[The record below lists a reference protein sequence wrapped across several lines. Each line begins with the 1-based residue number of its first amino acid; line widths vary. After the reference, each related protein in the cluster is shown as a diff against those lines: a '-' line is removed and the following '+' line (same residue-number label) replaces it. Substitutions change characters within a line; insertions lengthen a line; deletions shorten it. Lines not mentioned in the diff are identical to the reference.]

1 MYEELEDLEE
11 MELDG
16 LLEDYENFEE
26 FEDSEDYEN
35 FEAFEDLETFE
46 AFEDMEN
53 FEEYENFEGYEAY
66 EDLEVDQFIG
76 KLIKKAG
83 RAIKKVARGPLGK
96 ALKGLARTA
105 ATVAGGAIG
114 GPAGAGLART
124 VAGGVIRESDME
136 GDYEA
141 IEQEESFEADFES
154 LGGDVEIYQEMEYLA
169 ALAAETD
176 SQAEADLF
184 IGALSN
190 LVGPLIASLTGETG
204 DLEIDDQGIYE
215 DESDYFLSESVS
227 PASSL
232 PSKATP
238 LVKKGIKAVG
248 KTLASSPQSRKVL
261 RALPTMTAKTGVS
274 LARQAQAGKPVNRQR
289 IASTMA
295 RHTASTIAKPQQLAR
310 AMQRNRQLALQR
322 VQSKGTALRPARRTG
337 AAGGRPATVRRPG
350 PELVRRAVKPPANR
364 VDAGIGVAARPVVA
378 TSIAPVSTGPMGG
391 RRRRRRIIR
400 PRYCVY

>member
-26 FEDSEDYEN
+26 FEDSEDYET
-35 FEAFEDLETFE
+35 FEAFEDLEGFE
-46 AFEDMEN
+46 EFEDMEN
-53 FEEYENFEGYEAY
+53 FEEYETYEAY
-66 EDLEVDQFIG
+66 EDLEADQFIG

-124 VAGGVIRESDME
+124 VAGSVIRESDME

-176 SQAEADLF
+176 SQSEADLF

-204 DLEIDDQGIYE
+204 DLEIDGEGIYE

-227 PASSL
+227 PAASL

-248 KTLASSPQSRKVL
+248 KALASSPQSRKVL
-261 RALPTMTAKTGVS
+261 RTLPTMTAKTGVS

-289 IASTMA
+289 IAGTMA

-322 VQSKGTALRPARRTG
+322 VQSKGTALRPARRTA

-350 PELVRRAVKPPANR
+350 PELVRRAVKPPASR

-378 TSIAPVSTGPMGG
+378 TSIAPVSVGPMGG